1 VADFGITHDADGQ
14 ADVEAV
20 GHDLGAGPLGGEA
33 AGDREVRQFDGVEL
47 VVLGVVVFAP
57 TVADHQEYGFH
68 KWIGGRDRVIWGRE
82 AKRKGGKEGR
92 RYRRSRVGLGL
103 GPGLGP
109 GKGRDSFRDRD
120 RVRGRKRQVKG

>member
-1 VADFGITHDADGQ
+1 
-14 ADVEAV
+14 V

-33 AGDREVRQFDGVEL
+33 AGDREVRQFDSVEL

-57 TVADHQEYGFH
+57 TVADYQEYGFH

-82 AKRKGGKEGR
+82 AKRNRGLEGR
-92 RYRRSRVGLGL
+92 RVVGLEDTREGGQEGLGL
-103 GPGLGP
+103 GPGLGL

-120 RVRGRKRQVKG
+120 RSRVRGRKTQVEG